1 VVASSPG
8 PGLRYTWPAF
18 LRERGRCT
26 SQFWSK
32 LRERILAD
40 LATEYILMS
49 RDEAFGLSLPSTL
62 LHIPSKFRLD
72 GEPLVEDAQNK
83 KRHLSF
89 LYDSGSTGLSSELK
103 SIGVNEMT
111 DGDFFWNSS
120 LSLRAMALDS

>member
-1 VVASSPG
+1 
-8 PGLRYTWPAF
+8 
-18 LRERGRCT
+18 
-26 SQFWSK
+26 
-32 LRERILAD
+32 
-40 LATEYILMS
+40 MS